1 MTSREVTKEITE
13 TNDSLIAQVKSL
25 SNSPVASS
33 EAMVY
38 KLLLIN
44 VATLSRLSKL
54 YESKGELVNQGR
66 TQAALDAIKILYQ
79 SNIKASLEGV
89 S

>member
-66 TQAALDAIKILYQ
+66 TQAALDAIKVLYQ
-79 SNIKASLEGV
+79 SNIKASLEGI

>member
-1 MTSREVTKEITE
+1 MTVREVIKQTLD
-13 TNDSLIAQVKSL
+13 TNTSLVDLVDGLGK
-25 SNSPVASS
+25 ASTP